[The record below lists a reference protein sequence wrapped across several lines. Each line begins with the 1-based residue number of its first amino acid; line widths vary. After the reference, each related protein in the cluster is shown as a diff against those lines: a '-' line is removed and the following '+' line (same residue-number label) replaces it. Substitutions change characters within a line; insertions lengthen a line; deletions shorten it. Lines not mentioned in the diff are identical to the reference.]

1 MICVDIIVCIGVID
15 GWLKSLLQV
24 FPLLRGA
31 IARQVRRQDRVV
43 VNVVLVLVSELLLRV
58 KLLVIGVERGL

>member
-1 MICVDIIVCIGVID
+1 MICVDIIVSIGVID

-24 FPLLRGA
+24 FPLLRRA

-58 KLLVIGVERGL
+58 KLLVIGV